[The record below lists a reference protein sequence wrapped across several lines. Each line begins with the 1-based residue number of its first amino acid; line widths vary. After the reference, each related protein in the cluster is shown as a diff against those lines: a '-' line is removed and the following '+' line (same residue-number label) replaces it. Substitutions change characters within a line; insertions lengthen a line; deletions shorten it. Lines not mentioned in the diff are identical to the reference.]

1 MKPEC
6 YWTGHLNPSVS
17 QFTTCYTNRNYPFS
31 SRTFLPLLQSFEVGL
46 SWVSRQHEISRWQA
60 DTFIKI
66 VTFVWKYL
74 FKKLCAWLLWKKYF
88 QASLSLTCCWS
99 HQNFPENQWCPAGIT
114 ADAHCW
120 PLLSPQAGSQWPG
133 VQPPLTVGPLLTACM
148 GGLFHTCWG
157 MLGRRAAFLG
167 SHLSDWF
174 PQCSWKPSL
183 LHTTG
188 GTPV

>member
-46 SWVSRQHEISRWQA
+46 SWVSQQHEISRWQA

-74 FKKLCAWLLWKKYF
+74 FKKLCAWLLWKKVFPGLTFSYLLLKPPELSRKSVVPCWHYCRC
-88 QASLSLTCCWS
+88 SLLATAVPPGWVTMT
-99 HQNFPENQWCPAGIT
+99 WCAAPPHCGTT
-114 ADAHCW
+114 ADSMH
-120 PLLSPQAGSQWPG
+120 
-133 VQPPLTVGPLLTACM
+133 
-148 GGLFHTCWG
+148 GGFV
-157 MLGRRAAFLG
+157 
-167 SHLSDWF
+167 SHLLGDAGQESSLPGQTPVWLISPVF
-174 PQCSWKPSL
+174 LKTSL